1 MSSLLVLAQ
10 ESSIH
15 HSGKWLLDHAWI
27 IPAVPAVSFV
37 LLLAFGKRCSHWKYK
52 GAEIGIAALFIA
64 FLLSLGAGVQWIQHA
79 NDAHHGTT
87 TEEHALSVG
96 GVFAAEEPA
105 TGAAA
110 EDDHAAEGEHEEVPV
125 APVEVTRTWFENEG
139 TKVEV
144 GTLVD
149 GLSVMMLFVV
159 TTISLLVH
167 IYSTDYVDGDVRYIH
182 FFAFLSLFTASML
195 TLVIAQNTLMLI
207 TAWELV
213 GVCSFVLIGHWWEDK
228 NNTDAALKAFLTNR
242 VGDMGLLIGMTILY
256 FSAGRTFNIVKINEM
271 ANAGE
276 IRHLPLLVASCCL
289 LGAVMSK
296 SGQFFLHTWL
306 PDAMA
311 GPTPVS
317 ALIHAATMV
326 VAGVFMIARMYGVF
340 YHGLTIGGSSI
351 NLMALIGGVTTIAG
365 ACLAFV
371 QRDIKKVLAYSTV
384 SQLGYMVMALGVGA
398 WTAALFH
405 LFTHAFFKACL
416 FLGSGSVSHAVHHS
430 FDMKSD
436 MGGLRKYM
444 PKTFWTF
451 IVSSVALAGVFPVSG
466 FWSKDEI
473 LAGTG
478 AFGLFGGTGG
488 NGTYHVMLIMGLV
501 TAMLTAAYMTRCIY
515 LVFFGE
521 YRGHGTPHESGS
533 RITTPL
539 IILAVFAV
547 FAGFVNLPSNLF
559 GILPDGWALRFEHYV
574 EPKGEYFPA
583 ITHARAS
590 YGLAILSLIVVG
602 IAIAAAYY
610 YFFNLVDRKSQLL
623 GRQLTEL
630 PDGPTSKF
638 KLARAGHT
646 FLVNKYYLDHLY
658 NNVIVYAFKKPFA
671 NAAYWFNQKVLDGVV
686 DNAGK
691 GSVVA
696 GRAVYKYV
704 DQGLVDGIV
713 NGSGIASDEAG
724 QGLRKSQTG
733 KVQQYAAIM
742 FAAVAILAGVLM
754 IVVQ

>member
-1 MSSLLVLAQ
+1 VV
-10 ESSIH
+10 H
-15 HSGKWLLDHAWI
+15 HSGKWFLDHAWI
-27 IPAVPAVSFV
+27 IPAIPAASFV
-37 LLLAFGKRCSHWKYK
+37 LLLFFGKRCKAWKYK
-52 GAEIGIAALFIA
+52 GAEIGIFA
-64 FLLSLGAGVQWIQHA
+64 LSLAFVLSLFVGVQWIQHT
-79 NDAHHGTT
+79 NDAHHEAT
-87 TEEHALSVG
+87 TEEHALSASG
-96 GVFAAEEPA
+96 PVFAAEEPTTT
-105 TGAAA
+105 TGD
-110 EDDHAAEGEHEEVPV
+110 EHAAEEGHEEVAVP
-125 APVEVTRTWFENEG
+125 AVEITRTWFANEG
-139 TKVEV
+139 VDVQV

-167 IYSTDYVDGDVRYIH
+167 IYSTDYVDGDVRYVH

-228 NNTDAALKAFLTNR
+228 ANSDAALKAFLTNR
-242 VGDMGLLIGMTILY
+242 VGDMGLLIGMSILY

-276 IRHLPLLVASCCL
+276 IRHLPLMVASVCL

-340 YHGLTIGGSSI
+340 YNGLTIGGSSI
-351 NLMALIGGVTTIAG
+351 NLMALIGAVTTIAG

-405 LFTHAFFKACL
+405 LFTHAFFKAGL
-416 FLGSGSVSHAVHHS
+416 FLGAGSVSHAVHHS

-436 MGGLRKYM
+436 MGGLKKYM

-451 IVSSVALAGVFPVSG
+451 IICSIALAGIFPLSG

-478 AFGLFGGTGG
+478 AFGLLGGTGG
-488 NGTYHVMLIMGLV
+488 NGTYYAMLVMGLI

-515 LVFFGE
+515 LVLLRRVPRSRHAARVGSSHHHSAHHP
-521 YRGHGTPHESGS
+521 RGVRDRRRLRQPA
-533 RITTPL
+533 R
-539 IILAVFAV
+539 
-547 FAGFVNLPSNLF
+547 NLF
-559 GILPDGWALRFEHYV
+559 GFIPDGWALRFEHYV

-583 ITHARAS
+583 IVHAERVTRWRSCRSPSSVSRSRSRATTTSCSSIARANSWTRSSPS
-590 YGLAILSLIVVG
+590 YPTGRRPSSLSPGRLHVPRQQVLPRLPLRKRDRLRSQEAHRQRRVLVQPEDSRRHRRWFGQGLG
-602 IAIAAAYY
+602 
-610 YFFNLVDRKSQLL
+610 
-623 GRQLTEL
+623 G
-630 PDGPTSKF
+630 
-638 KLARAGHT
+638 
-646 FLVNKYYLDHLY
+646 
-658 NNVIVYAFKKPFA
+658 
-671 NAAYWFNQKVLDGVV
+671 
-686 DNAGK
+686 
-691 GSVVA
+691 A
-696 GRAVYKYV
+696 GRAVYKYI

-713 NGSGIASDEAG
+713 NGSGVASDEAG
-724 QGLRKSQTG
+724 QGLRKIQTG

-742 FAAVAILAGVLM
+742 FAAGGHPRGILVIVA
-754 IVVQ
+754 Q

>member
-1 MSSLLVLAQ
+1 M
-10 ESSIH
+10 
-15 HSGKWLLDHAWI
+15 LDHAWI
-27 IPAVPAVSFV
+27 IPAIPAASFV
-37 LLLAFGKRCSHWKYK
+37 LLLFFGKRCKAWKYK
-52 GAEIGIAALFIA
+52 GAEIGIFA
-64 FLLSLGAGVQWIQHA
+64 LSLAFVLSLVIGVQWIQHT
-79 NDAHHGTT
+79 NDAHHEVT
-87 TEEHALSVG
+87 TEEHALSASG
-96 GVFAAEEPA
+96 PVFAAEEPTTTA
-105 TGAAA
+105 GD
-110 EDDHAAEGEHEEVPV
+110 EHAAEEGHEVVPV
-125 APVEVTRTWFENEG
+125 PAVEITRTWFANEG
-139 TKVEV
+139 VDVEV

-167 IYSTDYVDGDVRYIH
+167 IYSTDYVDGDVRYTH

-228 NNTDAALKAFLTNR
+228 ANSDAALKAFLTNR
-242 VGDMGLLIGMTILY
+242 VGDMGLLIGMSILY

-276 IRHLPLLVASCCL
+276 IRHLPLMVASICL

-351 NLMALIGGVTTIAG
+351 NLMALIGAVTTIAG

-405 LFTHAFFKACL
+405 LFTHAFFKAGL
-416 FLGSGSVSHAVHHS
+416 FLGAGSVSHAVHHS

-436 MGGLRKYM
+436 MGGLKKYM
-444 PKTFWTF
+444 PKTFGTF
-451 IVSSVALAGVFPVSG
+451 IICSIALAGIFPLSG

-478 AFGLFGGTGG
+478 GFGLLGGTGG
-488 NGTYHVMLIMGLV
+488 NGTYYAMLVMGLI

-521 YRGHGTPHESGS
+521 YRGHGTPHESGP

-539 IILAVFAV
+539 IILAGFAIV
-547 FAGFVNLPSNLF
+547 AGFVNLPENLF
-559 GILPDGWALRFEHYV
+559 GFIPDGWALRFEHYV
-574 EPKGEYFPA
+574 EPTSEYFPA
-583 ITHARAS
+583 IVHARAS
-590 YGLAILSLIVVG
+590 YALAFLSLVVVGLAI
-602 IAIAAAYY
+602 AIAGYY
-610 YFFNLVDRKSQLL
+610 YFVLVDRKGQLL
-623 GRQLTEL
+623 DKQLTEL
-630 PDGPTSKF
+630 PDGPTTKF
-638 KLARAGHT
+638 APARAGYR

-658 NNVIVYAFKKPFA
+658 ENVIVYAVKKPFA
-671 NAAYWFNQKVLDGVV
+671 NAAYWFNQKVLDGIV
-686 DNAGK
+686 DGSGK
-691 GSVVA
+691 GSVAA
-696 GRAVYKYV
+696 GRAVYKYI

-713 NGSGIASDEAG
+713 NRSGVASDEAG
-724 QGLRKSQTG
+724 QGLRKIQTG

-742 FAAVAILAGVLM
+742 FAAVAILAGILV
-754 IVVQ
+754 IVAQ